1 MMNNLFIFIEG
12 KHDKIFVDYVL
23 SDYLREKSV
32 SVHPIPYAK
41 KSQSVINRDIKS
53 KSDTYLFL
61 SDLDSN
67 QTPCITSKKEV
78 RTNKFTNLDLDK
90 IIIVK
95 EEIES
100 WFLAG
105 IDSKINQFK
114 NFMVPDNTDS
124 ITKENFDDMLKENS
138 IENKNSFLIEVGKNF
153 NIKLATQRNTSFK
166 YFLNKINE
174 IYLN

>member
-1 MMNNLFIFIEG
+1 M
-12 KHDKIFVDYVL
+12 
-23 SDYLREKSV
+23 REKSV
-32 SVHPIPYAK
+32 SVHPISYAK

-67 QTPCITSKKEV
+67 QTPRITSKKEV

-100 WFLAG
+100 
-105 IDSKINQFK
+105 
-114 NFMVPDNTDS
+114 
-124 ITKENFDDMLKENS
+124 
-138 IENKNSFLIEVGKNF
+138 
-153 NIKLATQRNTSFK
+153 
-166 YFLNKINE
+166 
-174 IYLN
+174 